1 MSIRFAER
9 RTFHYHHGDMTLRC
23 IIHGLVCLTLLVL
36 GEQILSKHFFFISIK
51 RRNSRH
57 IVGHKCYNGQPSP
70 MKTGRVLLQA
80 MFVAYSRH
88 SLFLFIELSNFSRTL
103 FKNKSFQSSHKCISL
118 FIEKTFQIPWN
129 FWMLDK
135 TTTIDIK
142 DVSYVFLYCFYGK
155 IHIFSVFTISPNCS
169 W

>member
-1 MSIRFAER
+1 MPNFAG
-9 RTFHYHHGDMTLRC
+9 TWWTDTQQ
-23 IIHGLVCLTLLVL
+23 T
-36 GEQILSKHFFFISIK
+36 FFFISIK

-103 FKNKSFQSSHKCISL
+103 FQNKSFQSSHKCISL

-142 DVSYVFLYCFYGK
+142 DVSYVLLYCFYGK